1 MNMPENMHSILTDT
15 PELAADTLVWL
26 TKERREWLQGRFVM
40 GPADMEE
47 LEGLKGEIVKRD
59 LMKLKLDA

>member
-26 TKERREWLQGRFVM
+26 TKERRDWLQGRFVM
-40 GPADMEE
+40 GPADMQE
-47 LEGLKGEIVKRD
+47 LESKKDEIVKRD
-59 LMKLKLDA
+59 LMKLKLDV